1 MIIPVS
7 YTHLEEWM
15 ENGEDVLVV
24 YDDLSKHATAYRTLS
39 LPVSYTHLD
48 VYKRQRFGYR
58 VTEDAAR
65 GETVLLFDYQNRNP
79 LNYEARVVEVCEM
92 EEETVF

>member
-1 MIIPVS
+1 MKK
-7 YTHLEEWM
+7 EEQQQF
-15 ENGEDVLVV
+15 
-24 YDDLSKHATAYRTLS
+24 YDEEAKAHKYLAGYEKWD
-39 LPVSYTHLD
+39 
-48 VYKRQRFGYR
+48 KRQLRKMTHIERFGYR

>member
-1 MIIPVS
+1 MGQTTVA
-7 YTHLEEWM
+7 
-15 ENGEDVLVV
+15 ED
-24 YDDLSKHATAYRTLS
+24 DT
-39 LPVSYTHLD
+39 
-48 VYKRQRFGYR
+48 YR
-58 VTEDAAR
+58 VTEDVAR